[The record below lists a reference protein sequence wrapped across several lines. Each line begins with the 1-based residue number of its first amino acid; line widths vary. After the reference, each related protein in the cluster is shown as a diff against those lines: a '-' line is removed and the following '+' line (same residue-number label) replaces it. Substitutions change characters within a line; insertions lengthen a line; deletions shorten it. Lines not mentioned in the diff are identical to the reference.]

1 MDAFKLISLTAGFI
15 SIIIAAFAS
24 IYPSEKYSKQI
35 KIIFSLIFV
44 LSIVTPF
51 VNGEVNISESFD
63 FVDASAD
70 VLYEKNIAANEY
82 LKSSVE
88 NNISSTIGSYLKEN
102 EISFDEIKTSI
113 NISDYGS
120 ISINEIEIAVDDTAQ
135 GDEIIALVR
144 NKTGE
149 NTDIKIKESINNE
162 TE

>member
-15 SIIIAAFAS
+15 SIIIAAFDS

-70 VLYEKNIAANEY
+70 VLYEKNTAADEY

-113 NISDYGS
+113 NISYYGS
-120 ISINEIEIAVDDTAQ
+120 ISINEVKIAAQNAAQGAEAVDIVKR
-135 GDEIIALVR
+135 E
-144 NKTGE
+144 TGE
-149 NTDIKIKESINNE
+149 KTLVKIEE
-162 TE
+162 LTQ

>member
-15 SIIIAAFAS
+15 SIIIAAFDS

-51 VNGEVNISESFD
+51 VNGEVNI
-63 FVDASAD
+63 DASAD
-70 VLYEKNIAANEY
+70 VLYEKNIAADEY